1 MKVHAKA
8 LFPRLTHLSFAAAL
22 PSLTFSLRSAS
33 RRCISDLE
41 HSWFSVLRWHRNTTG
56 REFEELLLQNGHVH
70 VQNRLYI
77 SWMEEGCCIAAVHA
91 HTPFSTC
98 IRHLFFWGG
107 TVRSYMS
114 SFIRDFSADE
124 VMRDA
129 FLETS
134 AAKRCKAGRGSH
146 RPRRPANRHLK

>member
-1 MKVHAKA
+1 MVKVHAKA
-8 LFPRLTHLSFAAAL
+8 LFPRLTDLSFAAAL

-41 HSWFSVLRWHRNTTG
+41 HSWLSVLRWHRNTTG
-56 REFEELLLQNGHVH
+56 REFEELLQNGHVH
-70 VQNRLYI
+70 AQNKLYR
-77 SWMEEGCCIAAVHA
+77 SWMEEGCCKAAVHA
-91 HTPFSTC
+91 HTPFSTYITDDC
-98 IRHLFFWGG
+98 FLGEGG
-107 TVRSYMS
+107 VRSYMS

-129 FLETS
+129 FLDAS

-146 RPRRPANRHLK
+146 RPRRPANRH